1 MLSLS
6 LGNKICHRMGLKR
19 DSLSFLEVGQ
29 LRVWV
34 MGNQICIFDALLPNK
49 LTAESLL
56 LVPLLTTHQE
66 RPLRV
71 VTNPTRIGL
80 NIKGS
85 LWAQSLE
92 TLRGRCPA

>member
-6 LGNKICHRMGLKR
+6 LGNKICHRIGLKR

-71 VTNPTRIGL
+71 VTNPT
-80 NIKGS
+80 
-85 LWAQSLE
+85 
-92 TLRGRCPA
+92 